1 MQLIAIVSKNE
12 DKVREYI
19 KLNEKLNM
27 DNVFFIN
34 DKSMNNVKNI
44 KFEIILILDD
54 KYDIENEGVLQ
65 KIILN
70 SKYLIIQSEIQDK
83 LNFIEEKSINV
94 ITFGFNHKSTVTASS
109 TELENMMLCIQRSI
123 KSVKGKIIEPQ
134 EILVNTNS
142 EDINMIMG
150 IAILGILYDL

>member
-1 MQLIAIVSKNE
+1 MQLIAIISKNE

-54 KYDIENEGVLQ
+54 KYDIENEGILQ
-65 KIILN
+65 RIILN
-70 SKYLIIQSEIQDK
+70 SKYLIIQSDIQDK
-83 LNFIEEKSINV
+83 LNFIEDKSINV

-123 KSVKGKIIEPQ
+123 KSVKGKIIEP
-134 EILVNTNS
+134 
-142 EDINMIMG
+142 
-150 IAILGILYDL
+150 

>member
-1 MQLIAIVSKNE
+1 MQLIAIISKNE

-54 KYDIENEGVLQ
+54 KYDIENEGILQ
-65 KIILN
+65 RIILN
-70 SKYLIIQSEIQDK
+70 SKYLIIQSDIQDK
-83 LNFIEEKSINV
+83 LNFIEDKSINV